1 MTRAEFVIM
10 GQPRPAGS
18 KRHIGNGVVIDSS
31 GEKGRNWRAS
41 IQAVA
46 REQFTGELLR
56 GPLVVYMT
64 FFAPRPKSHYGSGRN
79 SGRLKD
85 DAPQYPTGRPD
96 VLKLARAVED
106 ALTGIVWADDGQIV
120 DEILAKRYGEPAR
133 CVVSIHSSSRVQ
145 VKEPA

>member
-1 MTRAEFVIM
+1 MTRAEFTIM

-41 IQAVA
+41 VQAVA
-46 REQFTGELLR
+46 REHFTGDLLR
-56 GPLVVYMT
+56 EPLMVYVT
-64 FFAPRPKSHYGSGRN
+64 FFTPRPKCHYGTGRN
-79 SGRLKD
+79 AGKLKD

-106 ALTGIVWADDGQIV
+106 ALTGVVWADDAQIV

-145 VKEPA
+145 VKEPQ